1 MRNLVW
7 LVGLLVACS
16 GGGGDDAGGDD
27 AGSNG
32 PPPPNNGYVAITST
46 SAMSGTMPI
55 VFGTASA
62 SFYVNQATGTC
73 TEQVFGACTTFTCPA
88 TVPTPIYASA
98 GTISV
103 TGLSQAITL
112 TPQADK
118 TYMPFSQMQ
127 PLFTGGEMITVSGTG
142 AEAPAFSI
150 GVTAPSRASIT
161 SPAPPP
167 TNGSLTINRAQDFSV
182 MWTGGGAGKLYV
194 YFAGPSGSG
203 ASVSCGYDASAG
215 SATVPAAALSVLPPG
230 MGSFGASRLF
240 YKSVD
245 IGDWRI
251 YGQAFSNA
259 VWASDLSIC
268 SAVVTLQ

>member
-1 MRNLVW
+1 MRNLVGLVC
-7 LVGLLVACS
+7 LVGLVACTNG
-16 GGGGDDAGGDD
+16 GGGGDDGGDD
-27 AGSNG
+27 EG
-32 PPPPNNGYVAITST
+32 PPPPNNGYVAISST
-46 SAMSGTMPI
+46 NAIPI

-73 TEQVFGACTTFTCPA
+73 TEQEFGECTAFTCP
-88 TVPTPIYASA
+88 TTTPTPIYASG
-98 GTISV
+98 GTVSV

-112 TPQADK
+112 TPKADN
-118 TYMPFSQMQ
+118 TYEPFSQMQ

-142 AEAPAFSI
+142 AVAPAFSI
-150 GVTAPSRASIT
+150 SVTAPSRAAIT
-161 SPAPPP
+161 SPAKPPMN
-167 TNGSLTINRAQDFSV
+167 TSLMISRAQDFSV
-182 MWTGGGAGKLYV
+182 TWTGGGAGKLYV
-194 YFAGPSGSG
+194 YFAGPSASG
-203 ASVSCGYDASAG
+203 TSLSCGYEADAG
-215 SATVPAAALSVLPPG
+215 SATVPAAALAALPPG

-259 VWASDLSIC
+259 VWASDLSIS